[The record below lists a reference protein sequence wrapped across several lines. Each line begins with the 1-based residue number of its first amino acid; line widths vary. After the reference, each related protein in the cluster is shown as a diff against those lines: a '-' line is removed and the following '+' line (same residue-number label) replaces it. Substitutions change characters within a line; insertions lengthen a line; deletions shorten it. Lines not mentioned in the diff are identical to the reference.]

1 MLKEVSQTALR
12 LLLIDGAHTLSDVEV
27 GHMLRIVIVADV
39 IGKSI
44 VEFTDTYGRI
54 DGDWWHLHFLC
65 HSGCRTEHCQ
75 HSCEKHSNFHTS
87 YN

>member
-12 LLLIDGAHTLSDVEV
+12 LLLIDGTHTLSDVEV
-27 GHMLRIVIVADV
+27 SHMLWIVIVADV

-44 VEFTDTYGRI
+44 VEFTDTYGWI
-54 DGDWWHLHFLC
+54 DGDWRQLHLLC
-65 HSGCRTEHCQ
+65 HQGCCTEHRQ